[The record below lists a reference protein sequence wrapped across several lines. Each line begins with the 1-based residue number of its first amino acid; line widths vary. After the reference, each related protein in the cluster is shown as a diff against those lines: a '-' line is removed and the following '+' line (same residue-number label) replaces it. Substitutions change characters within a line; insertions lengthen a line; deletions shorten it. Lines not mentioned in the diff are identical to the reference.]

1 MVAAFMLL
9 LWLPAFEM
17 ATGFV
22 DVQQIEENRRRAAF
36 PAPQELIHPI
46 AFIRGVQLWF

>member
-22 DVQQIEENRRRAAF
+22 DVQQIEENRRRAA
-36 PAPQELIHPI
+36 PQELIHPI